1 IALPF
6 SAPTLTAT
14 TRTGGST
21 PASKR
26 PWRTPT
32 WAAPRAPPP
41 PNTHVRR
48 DGPNVRLSTLLPGGK
63 VLLLLVGQNVYRNSH
78 RAELQP
84 RNLRVDLVRHVV
96 DPGLELARV
105 LGEERGAQRLVGEAH
120 VHARSRVAFGRGQV
134 DEPSLTQHV
143 QPPSVGQPVLLH
155 RGPDLSHACGK
166 VVQRL
171 Q

>member
-1 IALPF
+1 MALPL

-84 RNLRVDLVRHVV
+84 RDLRVDLVRHVV
-96 DPGLELARV
+96 DPLFELARIPGDE
-105 LGEERGAQRLVGEAH
+105 LGAQRLVGEAH
-120 VHARSRVAFGRGQV
+120 VHDRRRVAFGRG
-134 DEPSLTQHV
+134 
-143 QPPSVGQPVLLH
+143 
-155 RGPDLSHACGK
+155 
-166 VVQRL
+166 
-171 Q
+171 

>member
-1 IALPF
+1 MALPF

-63 VLLLLVGQNVYRNSH
+63 VLLLLVGQDVYSNSH

-96 DPGLELARV
+96 DPGLELAGV
-105 LGEERGAQRLVGEAH
+105 LGYELGAQRLVRKAH
-120 VHARSRVAFGRGQV
+120 VHDRRRVAFGRSQV
-134 DEPSLTQHV
+134 DQAPLAQHV
-143 QPPSVGQPVLLH
+143 Q
-155 RGPDLSHACGK
+155 A
-166 VVQRL
+166 
-171 Q
+171 